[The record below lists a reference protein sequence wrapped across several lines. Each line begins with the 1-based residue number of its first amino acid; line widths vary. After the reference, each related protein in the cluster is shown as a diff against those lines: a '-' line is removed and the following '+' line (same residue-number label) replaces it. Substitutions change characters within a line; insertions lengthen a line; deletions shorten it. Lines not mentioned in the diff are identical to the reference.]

1 MKITV
6 KEIRF
11 KLIEDKPRSAWGRG
25 IREYALDLLS
35 GLEDTDYIQGGEF
48 HTKYKVYPSLKETLL
63 NGASSWEEYS
73 NGGNTLINDLDIA
86 ERLCTPSELKRKKGG
101 ELDPNKWDTWLDVQV
116 RALIQAY
123 WMIKSVC
130 ERGGVLV

>member
-25 IREYALDLLS
+25 VKEYALDLLS

-63 NGASSWEEYS
+63 NGANTWEEYS

-101 ELDPNKWDTWLDVQV
+101 
-116 RALIQAY
+116 Y
-123 WMIKSVC
+123 
-130 ERGGVLV
+130 

>member
-25 IREYALDLLS
+25 VKEYALDLLS
-35 GLEDTDYIQGGEF
+35 WLDDNYYIQGGDF
-48 HTKYKVYPSLKETLL
+48 HTKYGIYPSLKEALL
-63 NGASSWEEYS
+63 KGAISWEEYS

-101 ELDPNKWDTWLDVQV
+101 ELDPSKWETWLDVQV
-116 RALIQAY
+116 RALMQAY
-123 WMIKSVC
+123 WMIKRVC